1 MAEAKAERVFRRVAS
16 TLYGDAD
23 AAVPSSRDAVLED
36 LRHTFG
42 RLPKSGTRTLLLSSA
57 RRYAQTLWKEKPW
70 GVALQAQASKA
81 RKGGKAGKK
90 STGKGK
96 GKGKGGIDVADVLG
110 LDAACGCLDAMRGDI
125 GAGADALA
133 VWLDATTDAPAVL
146 SDAPAASAATAAAAA
161 AHVKLVG
168 VVSEALALSS
178 CRVASLKLLPKAY
191 TKRVLPALRPLS
203 CGGGEDNDEDE
214 DEDGEGGGVVRR
226 VPVTAAIASVHKDF
240 AGHALGRLLELGL
253 GLVSASVAAGA
264 GGDAAALAALATVVG
279 SLADVSTRAATLL
292 MGSREQG
299 QDMVVYAVLGSVSYQ
314 SLAERIVAGG
324 FDTRRAPAQQSGSS
338 GGAAIRGELGG
349 VARHLAF
356 LFGQFMSGMKGAMGV
371 DAGSQ
376 TKSSPRHYVRLVRV
390 ARRLHTFCRTWRNVA
405 AVGRG
410 SERISAAARGDFTEL
425 RGFVDNVG
433 ASLPAP
439 SVLVVSG

>member
-1 MAEAKAERVFRRVAS
+1 MAEDKAERVFRRVAS

-70 GVALQAQASKA
+70 GVALQALASKA
-81 RKGGKAGKK
+81 READKAGSAGAADAAGKGGKAGTK
-90 STGKGK
+90 SKGK

-146 SDAPAASAATAAAAA
+146 TAAPAASAATAAAAA
-161 AHVKLVG
+161 AHVKLVS

-178 CRVASLKLLPKAY
+178 HRVASLKLLPKAY
-191 TKRVLPALRPLS
+191 TKRVLPALRP
-203 CGGGEDNDEDE
+203 
-214 DEDGEGGGVVRR
+214 R

-299 QDMVVYAVLGSVSYQ
+299 QDMVVYAALGSASYQ

-324 FDTRRAPAQQSGSS
+324 FDTRRAPTQQSGSS
-338 GGAAIRGELGG
+338 GSAAIRGELGG

-371 DAGSQ
+371 DAASQ

-410 SERISAAARGDFTEL
+410 SERISAAARGDFAEL